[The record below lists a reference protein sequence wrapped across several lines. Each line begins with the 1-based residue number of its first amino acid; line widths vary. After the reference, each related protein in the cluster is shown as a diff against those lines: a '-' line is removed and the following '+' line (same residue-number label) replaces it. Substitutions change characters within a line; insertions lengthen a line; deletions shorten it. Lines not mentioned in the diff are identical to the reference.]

1 MKSQKLSISKAIF
14 LQCDIQEKFIPRI
27 YRINSVIHTA
37 KILNKAANL
46 FQIPL
51 VVSEQVPKSLG
62 VTPND
67 IKATYPKNQT
77 FYFEKTRYSMWPQIF
92 PFAEITDR
100 YAFVLYG
107 IEGHVCVLQTALD
120 LREKGY
126 NVYIPVE
133 GVSSS
138 RPLDR
143 SIGLRRMEREGCK
156 LNSYEGIMM
165 ELLGDINHKDF
176 KPFLEL
182 MKEKRPDD
190 LIDHL

>member
-77 FYFEKTRYSMWPQIF
+77 FYFEKTR
-92 PFAEITDR
+92 
-100 YAFVLYG
+100 
-107 IEGHVCVLQTALD
+107 
-120 LREKGY
+120 
-126 NVYIPVE
+126 
-133 GVSSS
+133 
-138 RPLDR
+138 
-143 SIGLRRMEREGCK
+143 
-156 LNSYEGIMM
+156 
-165 ELLGDINHKDF
+165 
-176 KPFLEL
+176 
-182 MKEKRPDD
+182 
-190 LIDHL
+190 